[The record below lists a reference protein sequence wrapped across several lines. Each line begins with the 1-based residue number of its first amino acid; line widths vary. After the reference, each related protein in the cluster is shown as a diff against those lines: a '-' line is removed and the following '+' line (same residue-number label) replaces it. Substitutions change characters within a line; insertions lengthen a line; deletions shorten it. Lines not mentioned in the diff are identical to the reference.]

1 MGEFCLKN
9 LQFERGMRMKKSSI
23 ALFVAAT
30 LFLVC
35 SFTFLPDGIGEF
47 ASGVAVAVVL
57 ALVGFS
63 KEKKARKAAAEARL
77 KQEEEARAQAEAEA
91 RRREFEATHG
101 VLSLPVSGVTFDSRQ
116 RVLAKLYRE
125 SDGIGIDGRLET
137 CEYEGAPAVRV
148 FAEDELIGYVRKS
161 DLSQTLPIV
170 DRVDDVTITIDCF
183 EDTANRACRT
193 LLRSPPRR
201 NPYQFA
207 SPPPSGSIAAGSLF
221 GTPDPSFLAFGVTSF
236 PNSETSAYSLRI

>member
-1 MGEFCLKN
+1 MLKVRIGEFCLKN

-23 ALFVAAT
+23 ALFVAAA

-47 ASGVAVAVVL
+47 ASGVAIAVVL
-57 ALVGFS
+57 ALVGYF

-77 KQEEEARAQAEAEA
+77 KQEEEA

-116 RVLAKLYRE
+116 RVLAKLYHE

-148 FAEDELIGYVRKS
+148 FAEDELIGYIRKS
-161 DLSQTLPIV
+161 DLPQTLSIV
-170 DRVDDVTITIDCF
+170 DRVEDVTITIDCF
-183 EDTANRACRT
+183 EDNEKIYNAEARVVYTK
-193 LLRSPPRR
+193 
-201 NPYQFA
+201 
-207 SPPPSGSIAAGSLF
+207 
-221 GTPDPSFLAFGVTSF
+221 
-236 PNSETSAYSLRI
+236 

>member
-1 MGEFCLKN
+1 MLKVRMGEFCLKN

-30 LFLVC
+30 LFLLC

-77 KQEEEARAQAEAEA
+77 KQEEAEA

-183 EDTANRACRT
+183 EDNEKIYNAEARVVYTK
-193 LLRSPPRR
+193 
-201 NPYQFA
+201 
-207 SPPPSGSIAAGSLF
+207 
-221 GTPDPSFLAFGVTSF
+221 
-236 PNSETSAYSLRI
+236 

>member
-1 MGEFCLKN
+1 
-9 LQFERGMRMKKSSI
+9 MKKSSI

-57 ALVGFS
+57 ALVGFF

-101 VLSLPVSGVTFDSRQ
+101 VLSLPVSDSRQ

-183 EDTANRACRT
+183 EDNEKIYNAEARVVYTK
-193 LLRSPPRR
+193 
-201 NPYQFA
+201 
-207 SPPPSGSIAAGSLF
+207 
-221 GTPDPSFLAFGVTSF
+221 
-236 PNSETSAYSLRI
+236 

>member
-1 MGEFCLKN
+1 MLKVRMGEFCLKN

-23 ALFVAAT
+23 ALFVAAA
-30 LFLVC
+30 LFLLC
-35 SFTFLPDGIGEF
+35 SFTFLPDRIGEF

-63 KEKKARKAAAEARL
+63 KEKKARKAADEARL
-77 KQEEEARAQAEAEA
+77 KQEEEA

-183 EDTANRACRT
+183 EANEKIYNAEARVVYT
-193 LLRSPPRR
+193 K
-201 NPYQFA
+201 
-207 SPPPSGSIAAGSLF
+207 
-221 GTPDPSFLAFGVTSF
+221 
-236 PNSETSAYSLRI
+236 

>member
-1 MGEFCLKN
+1 VLKVRIGEFCLKN

-23 ALFVAAT
+23 ALFVAAA

-57 ALVGFS
+57 ALVGYF

-77 KQEEEARAQAEAEA
+77 KQEEEARAQAEA

-116 RVLAKLYRE
+116 RVLAKLYHE

-148 FAEDELIGYVRKS
+148 FAEDELIGYIRKS
-161 DLSQTLPIV
+161 DLPQTLPIV
-170 DRVDDVTITIDCF
+170 DRVEDVTITIDCF
-183 EDTANRACRT
+183 EDNEKIYNAEARVVYTK
-193 LLRSPPRR
+193 
-201 NPYQFA
+201 
-207 SPPPSGSIAAGSLF
+207 
-221 GTPDPSFLAFGVTSF
+221 
-236 PNSETSAYSLRI
+236 

>member
-77 KQEEEARAQAEAEA
+77 KQEEEA

-183 EDTANRACRT
+183 EDNEKIYNAEARVVYTK
-193 LLRSPPRR
+193 
-201 NPYQFA
+201 
-207 SPPPSGSIAAGSLF
+207 
-221 GTPDPSFLAFGVTSF
+221 
-236 PNSETSAYSLRI
+236 

>member
-1 MGEFCLKN
+1 MLKVRMGEFCLKN

-23 ALFVAAT
+23 ALFVAAA
-30 LFLVC
+30 LFLLC
-35 SFTFLPDGIGEF
+35 SFTFLPDRIGEF

-57 ALVGFS
+57 TLVGFS

-183 EDTANRACRT
+183 EDNEKIYNAEARVVYTK
-193 LLRSPPRR
+193 
-201 NPYQFA
+201 
-207 SPPPSGSIAAGSLF
+207 
-221 GTPDPSFLAFGVTSF
+221 
-236 PNSETSAYSLRI
+236 

>member
-1 MGEFCLKN
+1 MLKVRMGEFCLKN

-30 LFLVC
+30 LFLLC

-77 KQEEEARAQAEAEA
+77 KQEEEA

-161 DLSQTLPIV
+161 DLPQTLPIV
-170 DRVDDVTITIDCF
+170 DRVEDVTITIDCF
-183 EDTANRACRT
+183 EDNEKIYNAEARVVYTK
-193 LLRSPPRR
+193 
-201 NPYQFA
+201 
-207 SPPPSGSIAAGSLF
+207 
-221 GTPDPSFLAFGVTSF
+221 
-236 PNSETSAYSLRI
+236 

>member
-1 MGEFCLKN
+1 
-9 LQFERGMRMKKSSI
+9 MKKSSI
-23 ALFVAAT
+23 ALFVAAA

-35 SFTFLPDGIGEF
+35 SFAFLPDGIGEF

-57 ALVGFS
+57 ALVGHF

-116 RVLAKLYRE
+116 RVLAKLYHE

-148 FAEDELIGYVRKS
+148 FAEDELIGYIRKS
-161 DLSQTLPIV
+161 DLPQTLPIV
-170 DRVDDVTITIDCF
+170 DRVEDVTITIDCF
-183 EDTANRACRT
+183 EDNEKIYNAEARVVYTK
-193 LLRSPPRR
+193 
-201 NPYQFA
+201 
-207 SPPPSGSIAAGSLF
+207 
-221 GTPDPSFLAFGVTSF
+221 
-236 PNSETSAYSLRI
+236 

>member
-1 MGEFCLKN
+1 MLKVRMGEFCLKN

-30 LFLVC
+30 LFLLC

-77 KQEEEARAQAEAEA
+77 KQAEAEA

-183 EDTANRACRT
+183 EDNEKIYNAEARVVYTK
-193 LLRSPPRR
+193 
-201 NPYQFA
+201 
-207 SPPPSGSIAAGSLF
+207 
-221 GTPDPSFLAFGVTSF
+221 
-236 PNSETSAYSLRI
+236 

>member
-30 LFLVC
+30 LFLLC

-77 KQEEEARAQAEAEA
+77 KQEEEA

-183 EDTANRACRT
+183 EDNEKIYNAEARVVYTK
-193 LLRSPPRR
+193 
-201 NPYQFA
+201 
-207 SPPPSGSIAAGSLF
+207 
-221 GTPDPSFLAFGVTSF
+221 
-236 PNSETSAYSLRI
+236 

>member
-1 MGEFCLKN
+1 MLKVRMGEFCLKN

-77 KQEEEARAQAEAEA
+77 KQEEAEA

-183 EDTANRACRT
+183 EDNEKIYNAEARVVYTK
-193 LLRSPPRR
+193 
-201 NPYQFA
+201 
-207 SPPPSGSIAAGSLF
+207 
-221 GTPDPSFLAFGVTSF
+221 
-236 PNSETSAYSLRI
+236 

>member
-77 KQEEEARAQAEAEA
+77 KQEEEA

-170 DRVDDVTITIDCF
+170 DRVDDVTITIDYF
-183 EDTANRACRT
+183 EDNEKIYNAEARVVYTK
-193 LLRSPPRR
+193 
-201 NPYQFA
+201 
-207 SPPPSGSIAAGSLF
+207 
-221 GTPDPSFLAFGVTSF
+221 
-236 PNSETSAYSLRI
+236 

>member
-1 MGEFCLKN
+1 
-9 LQFERGMRMKKSSI
+9 MKKSSI

-77 KQEEEARAQAEAEA
+77 KQEEEA

-183 EDTANRACRT
+183 EDNEKIYNAEARVVYTK
-193 LLRSPPRR
+193 
-201 NPYQFA
+201 
-207 SPPPSGSIAAGSLF
+207 
-221 GTPDPSFLAFGVTSF
+221 
-236 PNSETSAYSLRI
+236 

>member
-1 MGEFCLKN
+1 MLKVRMGEFCLKN

-23 ALFVAAT
+23 ALFVAAA
-30 LFLVC
+30 LFLLC
-35 SFTFLPDGIGEF
+35 SFTFLPDRIGEF

-77 KQEEEARAQAEAEA
+77 KQEEEA

-183 EDTANRACRT
+183 EDNEKIYNAEARVVYTK
-193 LLRSPPRR
+193 
-201 NPYQFA
+201 
-207 SPPPSGSIAAGSLF
+207 
-221 GTPDPSFLAFGVTSF
+221 
-236 PNSETSAYSLRI
+236 